1 MLALEKEV
9 QSLDLTA
16 ADLVVEDGQLE
27 YPERKGVSPATD
39 NSFCNLQCATYY
51 CCSLQM

>member
-16 ADLVVEDGQLE
+16 ADLLVVDAWSV
-27 YPERKGVSPATD
+27 YSDRRDISPATD
-39 NSFCNLQCATYY
+39 NSFCILQFAT
-51 CCSLQM
+51 